1 MMEIRPTE
9 LKDLPLVM
17 EIYDYARAFMRAN
30 GNATQWIDGYPSES
44 FIRQEIEDGHS
55 YVCTDEQGEILGTF
69 CFILGEDPTYL
80 NIYEGA
86 WLNDE
91 PYGVIHR
98 MAASGK
104 RKGVSEAC
112 LNWCFEHFENIR
124 VDTHRD
130 NKVMQHIL
138 TKYGFQRCGIIYVK
152 NGTERMLT
160 KEYFNC
166 TLPFSRSLFIDKLL
180 VHINQASVS
189 YGASVG
195 FLGGNVVY

>member
-9 LKDLPLVM
+9 IKDLPLVM
-17 EIYDYARAFMRAN
+17 EIYDYARAFMRAT
-30 GNATQWIDGYPSES
+30 GNTTQWIDGYPSES

-55 YVCTDEQGEILGTF
+55 FVCTDEQGEILGTF

-98 MAASGK
+98 MATSGK

-138 TKYGFQRCGIIYVK
+138 AKYGFQHCGIIYVK
-152 NGTERMLT
+152 NGTERIAYQRIL
-160 KEYFNC
+160 
-166 TLPFSRSLFIDKLL
+166 
-180 VHINQASVS
+180 
-189 YGASVG
+189 
-195 FLGGNVVY
+195 